1 MSFRRFFFL
10 VTLLLAA
17 TASARS
23 KDWPLHV
30 KVLRAE
36 SHRFQGPPLVPR
48 DCEWRDLSAYC
59 YSSSPETYVE
69 HTLVVQE
76 PDGKSLEIACTVF
89 NRWSRCTSL
98 PVSRSFQ
105 ARMTKHGLEIRYF
118 DQHGKMRKQ
127 VYEILSEK
135 SGKETS

>member
-1 MSFRRFFFL
+1 MPCRRFFFV

-17 TASARS
+17 TGSAWS
-23 KDWPLHV
+23 KNWPLHV
-30 KVLRAE
+30 KVLSAE
-36 SHRFQGPPLVPR
+36 NHEFQGPPLVPR

-69 HTLVVQE
+69 HTMVVQA
-76 PDGKSLEIACTVF
+76 PGGKSLEIACTVF

-98 PVSRSFQ
+98 PVNQSFQ
-105 ARMTKHGLEIRYF
+105 ARMTKHGLEIRYS
-118 DQHGKMRKQ
+118 DQHGKLCKQ

-135 SGKETS
+135 NGKETS